1 VRKDLSS
8 ATTPYIRSSHGERA
22 LRLAE
27 RLVLALG
34 IILFVVI
41 LARLGIDNV
50 LTNLRVIG
58 WGILLIIAVEFIP
71 FVFNTLGWRAAF
83 PRGGRVPSFR
93 QLLLARIAGEAANYL
108 TPTAT
113 MGGEFVR
120 VRMLQ
125 EQTAVRSLV
134 ASALVAKLTQ
144 AMGLVLFVLVGLLL
158 LNDDTLLRT
167 GARWGIFGGMTLFAA
182 VVIGLLVLQR
192 YGFLG
197 PTFRFLQRCPGLR
210 FLASFQSSMEQIDA
224 EMTKVHRES
233 KGRIVVSST
242 LFGLGFA
249 TGLIESYLIL
259 WFLGI
264 DVSFRLAL
272 AVEVLSAA
280 VNNLMFFVPLRAGIQ
295 EAGKALVFAM
305 LGLSPAQGLAA
316 GVICRIRELTW
327 ALIGLAILARS
338 RPSLQALRG
347 VREDLPL
354 RKPSSPK
361 IAAPTG
367 ERRE

>member
-1 VRKDLSS
+1 MK
-8 ATTPYIRSSHGERA
+8 PCIRSSHRERA

-27 RLVLALG
+27 RLLLAVG
-34 IILFVVI
+34 IILFVVV
-41 LARLGIDNV
+41 LARLGLNNV
-50 LTNLRVIG
+50 LANLRVIG
-58 WGILLIIAVEFIP
+58 WGILLIIAAEFIP

-83 PRGGRVPSFR
+83 PKGGRVPSFK

-125 EQTAVRSLV
+125 EQAAVSSLV
-134 ASALVAKLTQ
+134 ASAMVAKLTQ
-144 AMGLVLFVLVGLLL
+144 ALGLVLFVLVGLLL
-158 LNDDTLLRT
+158 LNDNSPLQA
-167 GARWGIFGGMTLFAA
+167 GARWGIFAGMTLFAA
-182 VVIGLLVLQR
+182 VLIGLLAMQR

-224 EMTKVHRES
+224 EMGKVHRES
-233 KGRIVVSST
+233 KGRIVFSST
-242 LFGLGFA
+242 LFAFGFA
-249 TGLIESYLIL
+249 TGVIESYLIL

-264 DVSFRLAL
+264 DASFKLAL
-272 AVEVLSAA
+272 TVEVLSAA

-295 EAGKALVFAM
+295 EAGKALVFAL
-305 LGLSPAQGLAA
+305 LGLNPAQGLAA

-327 ALIGLAILARS
+327 ALIGLGILARYRLCS
-338 RPSLQALRG
+338 QALRPPA
-347 VREDLPL
+347 EALPL
-354 RKPSSPK
+354 PGASSPV
-361 IAAPTG
+361 IAGETG
-367 ERRE
+367 LPRE